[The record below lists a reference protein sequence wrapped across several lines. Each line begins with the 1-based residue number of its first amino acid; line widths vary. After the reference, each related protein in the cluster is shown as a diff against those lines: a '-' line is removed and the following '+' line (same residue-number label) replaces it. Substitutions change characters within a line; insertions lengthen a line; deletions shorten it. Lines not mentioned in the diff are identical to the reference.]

1 MWTVFEYCYR
11 DAANYKSFRKLWLD
25 GQMTPAERCVIES
38 GLADGEY
45 FIAEQV
51 GIPPLYDQL
60 YSLSDGHTSDDHCW
74 HELFCIRHATTL
86 PADAKPWGS
95 VDDLV
100 RRFKTAGAWDQ
111 CFTPH
116 TVEIVIERVS

>member
-1 MWTVFEYCYR
+1 MWTIFEYCYR
-11 DAANYKSFRKLWLD
+11 DAANYKSFGTLWLD
-25 GQMTPAERCVIES
+25 GEMASDARRAIENS
-38 GLADGEY
+38 LADGEY

-74 HELFCIRHATTL
+74 HELFGIRQAATM
-86 PADAKPWGS
+86 PVDAKLWGS

-100 RRFKTAGAWDQ
+100 RRFGAVEKWDQ
-111 CFTPH
+111 FHTPH
-116 TVEIVIERVS
+116 TVEIVVERVS

>member
-1 MWTVFEYCYR
+1 MWTIFEYCYR
-11 DAANYKSFRKLWLD
+11 DAANFKAFGKLWLE
-25 GQMTPAERCVIES
+25 GEMAPAERRVIES
-38 GLADGEY
+38 RLADGEY

-74 HELFCIRHATTL
+74 HELFDIRYAAIL

-100 RRFKTAGAWDQ
+100 RRFGTAGEWDQ
-111 CFTPH
+111 RHTPH
-116 TVEIVIERVS
+116 MVEVLIERVS